1 MVTFPKAKIN
11 LGLTIS
17 DRRTDGFHNI
27 ETIFYPTGFCDAMEM
42 VVLTEGI
49 KNDLLTTTGLTL
61 SCQNEENL
69 VLRTVRVLREVISIP
84 FLKIHLHKVI
94 PAGAGLGGGSS
105 DAACALC
112 TLNKLFRLSLSK
124 DDLRNI
130 ALSLGSDCP
139 FFIEAKPCF
148 GTGRGEI
155 LTPVNPVLEG
165 YRIVLVNPGIQ
176 VSTKEAY
183 DYCKPAN
190 SGANLFEVF
199 SMPVSEWK
207 GLMVNDFERTVFRKY
222 PSIGILKERLYES
235 GAIYS
240 SMSGSGSSV
249 YGIFREEPAIPDD
262 LEKFVL
268 YKGEL

>member
-1 MVTFPKAKIN
+1 MVSFPKAKIN

-17 DRRTDGFHNI
+17 DRRADGFHNI
-27 ETIFYPTGFCDAMEM
+27 ETIFYPVGFCDAMEIVESTDGM
-42 VVLTEGI
+42 ET
-49 KNDLLTTTGLTL
+49 DLLTITGLTL
-61 SCQNEENL
+61 SSRNEDNL
-69 VLRTVRVLREVISIP
+69 VLRAVRMLREVHPFP
-84 FLKIHLHKVI
+84 FLKIHLHKAI

-112 TLNKLFRLSLSK
+112 TLNKMFRLSLST
-124 DDLRNI
+124 DDLRKI

-139 FFIEAKPCF
+139 FFIESKPCF

-155 LTPVNPVLEG
+155 LTPVTPVLEG
-165 YRIVLVNPGIQ
+165 YRIVILNTGIQ

-190 SGANLFEVF
+190 SGANLYEEF
-199 SMPVSEWK
+199 SIPVTEWK
-207 GLMVNDFERTVFRKY
+207 TLLVNDFERTVFKKY

-235 GAIYS
+235 GAIFS

-249 YGIFREEPAIPDD
+249 YGIFREEPVIPDD
-262 LEKFVL
+262 LTKYAI
-268 YKGEL
+268 YKGEI